1 MIGTGSAN
9 TPAEDIDLLVIQV
22 GIKA

>member
-1 MIGTGSAN
+1 MIGTGRAN